1 MTSIIL
7 IAFLFIILLFHE
19 FRMHRKSLA
28 YEFYYFNSM
37 EHNFGLSRLITGIIY
52 VYAPDKLFLQRL

>member
-19 FRMHRKSLA
+19 FRIHRKLLM

-37 EHNFGLSRLITGIIY
+37 EHNFGLLRLITCIIY
-52 VYAPDKLFLQRL
+52 VYSLHKLFL

>member
-19 FRMHRKSLA
+19 FRMNRKSLT
-28 YEFYYFNSM
+28 YKFYYFNNR
-37 EHNFGLSRLITGIIY
+37 EHNFNLSRL
-52 VYAPDKLFLQRL
+52 

>member
-19 FRMHRKSLA
+19 FRMHRKPLT
-28 YEFYYFNSM
+28 YEFYYFNSRDTI
-37 EHNFGLSRLITGIIY
+37 L
-52 VYAPDKLFLQRL
+52 VCQD